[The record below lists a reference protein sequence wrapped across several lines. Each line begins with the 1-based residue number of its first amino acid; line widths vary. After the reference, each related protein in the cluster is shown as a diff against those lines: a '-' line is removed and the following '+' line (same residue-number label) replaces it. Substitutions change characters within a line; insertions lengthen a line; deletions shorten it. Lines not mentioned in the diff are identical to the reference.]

1 MNVRLRTS
9 LGFVAGVFF
18 DGILRMNNYR
28 VTISMTTNSGSSE
41 NYNIALDRM
50 KYFFAECIDSSIL
63 INEEETDQC
72 KKFVKAGLK
81 LVTLPEEPVEQI
93 IGMMLYY
100 KLNAIMEDRIIV
112 NETELSSAAGEG
124 IVYLHSE
131 NENTESIIKPDWWV
145 SPDLVHSDI
154 DLTNSDKVV
163 TMHPLGVWRDLE
175 LAWPDTVDDP
185 KTDNTVV
192 FADFKKDDTN

>member
-1 MNVRLRTS
+1 MNVRIQYNMNFFAGIFHNGNMHMNS
-9 LGFVAGVFF
+9 YNLGVA
-18 DGILRMNNYR
+18 
-28 VTISMTTNSGSSE
+28 MTTNSTDPANHS
-41 NYNIALDRM
+41 IAFERI
-50 KYFFAECIDSSIL
+50 KYFVYNELDSTIF
-63 INEEETDQC
+63 INSKNQEGCQQ
-72 KKFVKAGLK
+72 FVDAGLSIT
-81 LVTLPEEPVEQI
+81 TLPGEPVDQLLGI
-93 IGMMLYY
+93 MLYY